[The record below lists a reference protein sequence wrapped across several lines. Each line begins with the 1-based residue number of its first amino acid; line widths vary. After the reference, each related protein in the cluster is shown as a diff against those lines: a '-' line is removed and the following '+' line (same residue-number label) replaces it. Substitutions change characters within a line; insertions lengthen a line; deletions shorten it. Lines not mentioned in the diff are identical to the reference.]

1 MSSNVK
7 DVLQAPIIR
16 FDSLDSTNNRAAQMI
31 DADTSEEGLTI
42 VALEQTAGKG
52 QRGNVWKGEPAQSLL
67 MSIVLQPKVPI
78 DAQFSFSAAVAVAV
92 ATVIQDLEP
101 ELNVCIK
108 FPNDII
114 INDKKAAGILIEN
127 SLRGNI
133 WTHAIVGTGI
143 NIHQRTF
150 DGLPN
155 ATSLFL
161 ATKKVWDMDVI
172 LHLARQKIIEY
183 TRGRNL
189 DYYLKCYN
197 DLLYKRRERQTFSE
211 NGSSFSAIVL
221 NVNAAGQLVLQLEEG
236 KICAYA
242 HGELSW
248 VW

>member
-52 QRGNVWKGEPAQSLL
+52 QRGNVWKDEPAQSLL
-67 MSIVLQPKVPI
+67 MSIVLQPKVTLE
-78 DAQFSFSAAVAVAV
+78 AQFSFSAAVAVAV
-92 ATVIQDLEP
+92 ATLIQDLEP
-101 ELNVCIK
+101 ALNVYIK

-127 SLRGNI
+127 SLRGNL

-143 NIHQRTF
+143 NLRQRSF
-150 DGLPN
+150 KQLPH
-155 ATSLFL
+155 ATSLYL
-161 ATKKVWDMDVI
+161 ATKKDWDIDMVM
-172 LHLARQKIIEY
+172 HLLRQKIVEY

-197 DLLYKRRERQTFSE
+197 DLLYRRGLRQRFSE
-211 NGSSFSAIVL
+211 NGSVFEAIVL
-221 NVNAAGQLVLQLEEG
+221 EVNASGQLLLQIEEG
-236 KICAYA
+236 NIQAYA
-242 HGELSW
+242 HGELAW